1 MTNDLVRRGLALLAC
16 ILLLA
21 PSAGA
26 DYAGGSLTL
35 AGSGSVTGSVLVEHG
50 SSRYSGELA
59 PGDTYS
65 LTFPVDVPRDAT
77 VRTARVYLFWT
88 WSHDGTEGVA
98 PTIRATAGGATL
110 APLRSYSDRKG
121 SGTYDYPSGTTVYD
135 AAGRAKPGSPL
146 ALTVTNSAPSAA
158 VSFSGAV
165 LLVAYDGGPAETR
178 YWIAEGADMLYA
190 TGSVTADAA
199 TTRVTFTGVPALSTG
214 ATADLLAI
222 VPGGNKG
229 KNTLSVNGKAF
240 PGLFAGRPYADLA
253 IATTSVGPHLQAGSN
268 TVTLRDEGDF
278 IVPGLFVLRV
288 AGGAPPTITAPGTT
302 PAATATPTGTT
313 TATPTATPAGTTGQ
327 PTTTQIQ
334 TATMTTTTAQ
344 TSPIATLTAAGV
356 TVPIITPG
364 IIILPSATGTTAT
377 AAPAENATPA
387 PTAVPSGSAPVVIV
401 GGNETPAES
410 GTPAAVEVNATA
422 APVESTVPTS
432 ESTTWPTTVPTS
444 ESTIWPTTV
453 STTESTTWPTTVST
467 TEPTTLASTET
478 TVPAPAAEPVV
489 MDALVDARPAPFST
503 QETSNLS
510 AAVGGN
516 PPVAGTELALP
527 SSGTELVGLGVTVF
541 WLCVG
546 GGIVTASGLA
556 GAGIVSRMGRAG
568 ARRAE
573 GAGYLER
580 DRPPVEVRR

>member
-1 MTNDLVRRGLALLAC
+1 MTNDLFFRGLALLAC

-26 DYAGGSLTL
+26 DYAGSSLTL

-88 WSHDGTEGVA
+88 WSHDGTEGIA

-146 ALTVTNSAPSAA
+146 ALTVTNAAPSAA

-165 LLVAYDGGPAETR
+165 LLVAYDGGTAETR

-199 TTRVTFTGVPALSTG
+199 TTRVTFTGLPALSTG
-214 ATADLLAI
+214 ATADLLAV

-229 KNTLSVNGKAF
+229 KNTLTVNGKTF
-240 PGLFAGRPYADLA
+240 PALFAGRPYADLA

-278 IVPGLFVLRV
+278 IVPGLFVLRL
-288 AGGAPPTITAPGTT
+288 AGGAPPTTTAPGTT
-302 PAATATPTGTT
+302 PAAMSTPTGTT
-313 TATPTATPAGTTGQ
+313 TTTPTATPAGTTGQ
-327 PTTTQIQ
+327 PTTPQTQ

-344 TSPIATLTAAGV
+344 TSPTATLTAAGV
-356 TVPIITPG
+356 TVPTITPG
-364 IIILPSATGTTAT
+364 ITILPSATGTTTT

-387 PTAVPSGSAPVVIV
+387 PTAVPYGSAPVVIV

-410 GTPAAVEVNATA
+410 GTPAAIEVNATA

-432 ESTTWPTTVPTS
+432 EP
-444 ESTIWPTTV
+444 
-453 STTESTTWPTTVST
+453 TTWPTTVST
-467 TEPTTLASTET
+467 TEPTTVSTTEPTTVASTET

-489 MDALVDARPAPFST
+489 MDVPVDARTAPFST

-516 PPVAGTELALP
+516 PPIAGMALALP

-556 GAGIVSRMGRAG
+556 GAGIVSLMGRAG

-573 GAGYLER
+573 RAGYLER
-580 DRPPVEVRR
+580 DRPPASGGQAPRGPPVEVRR

>member
-1 MTNDLVRRGLALLAC
+1 MTNDLDRRGLALLAC
-16 ILLLA
+16 ILLFA

-50 SSRYSGELA
+50 SSRYSGELG

-146 ALTVTNSAPSAA
+146 ALTVTNAAPSAA

-165 LLVAYDGGPAETR
+165 LLVAYDGGTAETR

-199 TTRVTFTGVPALSTG
+199 TTRVTFTGVPALSTW
-214 ATADLLAI
+214 ATADLLAV

-229 KNTLSVNGKAF
+229 KNTLTVNDKAF

-288 AGGAPPTITAPGTT
+288 AGGAPPTTTAPGTT
-302 PAATATPTGTT
+302 PPAMSTPTGTT

-327 PTTTQIQ
+327 PTTTQTQ

-344 TSPIATLTAAGV
+344 TSPTATLTAAGV
-356 TVPIITPG
+356 TVPTITPG
-364 IIILPSATGTTAT
+364 ITILPSATGTTT
-377 AAPAENATPA
+377 PAAPAENATPA

-432 ESTTWPTTVPTS
+432 EP
-444 ESTIWPTTV
+444 
-453 STTESTTWPTTVST
+453 TTWPTTVST
-467 TEPTTLASTET
+467 TEPTTEPTTVSTTEPTTVASTET

-489 MDALVDARPAPFST
+489 MDAPVDARPAPFST

-516 PPVAGTELALP
+516 PPVAGTGLALP

-573 GAGYLER
+573 GAGYLDR
-580 DRPPVEVRR
+580 DRPPASEGQAHRGPPVEVRR